1 MKHVLLPAS
10 LALGLAS
17 AALADKAPHADIYV
31 WSTSDGRLR
40 TAGWDHATGQ
50 IIDPVQ
56 RVFEGELGLDPMF
69 PFSGDEPGIG
79 SSLVGSTL
87 SLNLLGG
94 LGAWNG
100 DGFTSSTSGIMVSYG
115 GQDVFSTAGGSLS
128 FVVTQDLDL
137 HPGYTLFGGNGTDP
151 ANGIYLAAFTFGSAG
166 MATSETFWVVFN
178 LGMSEADHEAAVDW
192 ANANLV
198 PAPGALAILAFAG
211 LTSARSRTRRR

>member
-1 MKHVLLPAS
+1 MKHLLLPTS
-10 LALGLAS
+10 IVALLAS
-17 AALADKAPHADIYV
+17 NALADKPLHADIYA
-31 WSTSDGRLR
+31 WANSDGRLL
-40 TAGWDHATGQ
+40 TAGWDHETGE
-50 IIDPVQ
+50 ILDPGQ

-100 DGFTSSTSGIMVSYG
+100 DGFAASTAGIMVTYG
-115 GQDVFSTAGGSLS
+115 GQEALSTTGGSLS

-137 HPGYTLFGGNGTDP
+137 HPGYTLFGGNGADP

-166 MATSETFWVVFN
+166 LGTSETFWIVFN
-178 LGMSEADHEAAVDW
+178 LGMDEADHEAAVDW

-198 PAPGALAILAFAG
+198 PGPGGLFAAALAG
-211 LTSARSRTRRR
+211 LSAARSRTRRR